1 MMKIHLHTVIICT
14 ISLIVASC
22 SSPPVQEEEE
32 DYKNVSLRKLTE
44 KPHKYDGKTIV
55 VSGYVLGTEYN
66 PSEDG
71 AQFFILTI
79 GERPRSTDS
88 AEQKLIFT
96 KEKHKV
102 RAAEDGYN
110 AGILKSCYIMAE
122 NARKLGI
129 PITIIGDFTP
139 DKEFYYYET
148 GISLFIRQM
157 KVGDRTVNTDYGD
170 KSKLAHSTP
179 GFIKRVYQGGKK
191 LFKLTKN
198 LIN

>member
-1 MMKIHLHTVIICT
+1 MKRTICLMLTCFATII
-14 ISLIVASC
+14 IPSC
-22 SSPPVQEEEE
+22 SSTPVQEEEE
-32 DYKNVSLRKLTE
+32 DYKNVSLKKLTE
-44 KPHKYDGKTIV
+44 KPDRYDGKTIV

-79 GERPRSTDS
+79 GRSPRSTDNV
-88 AEQKLIFT
+88 EQKLIFMT
-96 KEKHKV
+96 EKHKV

-110 AGILKSCYIMAE
+110 SGILKSCYIMAE

-129 PITIIGDFTP
+129 PITIIGDFNP
-139 DKEFYYYET
+139 DKKFYYYET

-170 KSKLAHSTP
+170 KSKFAHSTP
-179 GFIKRVYQGGKK
+179 GVLKRIYQGGKK
-191 LFKLTKN
+191 LFKLAKD